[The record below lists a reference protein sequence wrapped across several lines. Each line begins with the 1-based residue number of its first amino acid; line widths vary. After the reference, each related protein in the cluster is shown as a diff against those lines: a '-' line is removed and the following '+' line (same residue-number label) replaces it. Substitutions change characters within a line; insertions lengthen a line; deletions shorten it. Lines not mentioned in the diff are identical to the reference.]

1 MLPELRLYQLISPAL
16 PVGAFTYSQGL
27 EWAIECGWVNDAAS
41 LEEWLLSVLD
51 HSVASLEVPVLLR
64 LCQAL
69 NQSDDANVDEARVKE
84 WCGFLMASR
93 ETSELRAEER
103 QRAQALLRLLPALDV
118 SVPESLRSHLAKTQL
133 AGMALAARA
142 WEIDS
147 ISLSRGYLWS
157 WLENAVMA
165 GVKLVP
171 LGQTAGQQILLRVS
185 ARLPDLIDK
194 ARLLED
200 WQIGSSTPALAIAS
214 SRHET
219 QYSRLFRS

>member
-1 MLPELRLYQLISPAL
+1 MLSDLRLYQLISPAL

-27 EWAIECGWVNDAAS
+27 EWAIECGWVKDAAS
-41 LEEWLLSVLD
+41 LEAWLVSALE
-51 HSVASLEVPVLLR
+51 HSVATLELPVLLR
-64 LCQAL
+64 LCRAL
-69 NQSDDANVDEARVKE
+69 DESDNQTFGK
-84 WCGFLMASR
+84 WCDYLHASR

-103 QRAQALLRLLPALDV
+103 QRAQALLRLLPELDV
-118 SVPESLRSHLAKTQL
+118 CVPDSLRDKMAKTQI

-142 WEIDS
+142 WGIDS
-147 ISLSRGYLWS
+147 ITLGRGYLWS

-171 LGQTAGQQILLRVS
+171 LGQTAGQRMLLDVS
-185 ARLPDLIDK
+185 SRLP
-194 ARLLED
+194 ALLQQAPSIED
-200 WQIGSSTPALAIAS
+200 WQVGSSTPALAIAS

>member
-27 EWAIECGWVNDAAS
+27 EWAIECGWVKDAAS
-41 LEEWLLSVLD
+41 LEGWLQSVLE
-51 HSVASLEVPVLLR
+51 HSVATLEVPVLLR
-64 LCQAL
+64 CCQAL
-69 NQSDDANVDEARVKE
+69 EEGADDRFMQ
-84 WCGFLMASR
+84 WCDFLLASR

-118 SVPESLRSHLAKTQL
+118 VVPESLREHAGQTQL
-133 AGMALAARA
+133 AGMALAASA

-147 ISLSRGYLWS
+147 LSLSRGYLWS

-171 LGQTAGQQILLRVS
+171 LGQTAGQQMLLKIS
-185 ARLPDLIDK
+185 AGLPALIEQAQALD
-194 ARLLED
+194 D
-200 WQIGSSTPALAIAS
+200 PQVGSSTPALAIAS
-214 SRHET
+214 SKHET